1 MNYLLKHTGKLLL
14 LAIIVTIAACNSD
27 TKTGSTTDTTKA
39 DTTPVKPKPAAADS
53 GHLVGVWHDETIKSD
68 KGEQIAYEV
77 VSSGKKIYIQAI
89 TFIGNDL
96 KVNDT
101 PPISPSATEIK
112 KNGDHFVSV
121 ERPAETYKVDKKGN
135 LLIYDNA
142 ELVAICKKLL

>member
-1 MNYLLKHTGKLLL
+1 MNYFLKHAGKLLL
-14 LAIIVTIAACNSD
+14 LAIVITIAACNSD
-27 TKTGSTTDTTKA
+27 TKPGSTTDTAKA
-39 DTTPVKPKPAAADS
+39 DTTVKLKPAAADS

-89 TFIGNDL
+89 TFVGNDL

-101 PPISPSATEIK
+101 PPISPSATQIK
-112 KNGDHFVSV
+112 KDGDHFVSV
-121 ERPAETYKVDKKGN
+121 ERPTETYKVDKKGN
-135 LLIYDNA
+135 LLIYDNG

>member
-1 MNYLLKHTGKLLL
+1 MNYLLKHADKLLL
-14 LAIIVTIAACNSD
+14 LAIVITIAACNSA
-27 TKTGSTTDTTKA
+27 TKNGSTTDTTKA
-39 DTTPVKPKPAAADS
+39 DTIVKPKPAAADS

-89 TFIGNDL
+89 TFVGTDL

-112 KNGDHFVSV
+112 KDGDHFVSV
-121 ERPAETYKVDKKGN
+121 ERTTETYKVDKAGN
-135 LLIYDNA
+135 LLIYDNK
-142 ELVAICKKLL
+142 ELVALCKKLL

>member
-1 MNYLLKHTGKLLL
+1 MNYLLKHTGKFLL
-14 LAIIVTIAACNSD
+14 LAIVITIAACNSE
-27 TKTGSTTDTTKA
+27 TKTGSTTDTAKV
-39 DTTPVKPKPAAADS
+39 DTTAKPKPIAADS

-101 PPISPSATEIK
+101 PPISPSASEIK
-112 KNGDHFVSV
+112 KDGDHFVSV
-121 ERPAETYKVDKKGN
+121 ERPTETYKVDKKGN

>member
-1 MNYLLKHTGKLLL
+1 MNYLLKHAGKFLL
-14 LAIIVTIAACNSD
+14 LAIVITIAACSSD
-27 TKTGSTTDTTKA
+27 TKTGSTTDTAKI
-39 DTTPVKPKPAAADS
+39 DTTAKLKPTAADS

-77 VSSGKKIYIQAI
+77 VSRGKKIYIQAI
-89 TFIGNDL
+89 TFVGNDL

-101 PPISPSATEIK
+101 PPISPSASEIK
-112 KNGDHFVSV
+112 KDGDHFVSV
-121 ERPAETYKVDKKGN
+121 ERPTETYKVDKKGN

>member
-1 MNYLLKHTGKLLL
+1 MNYFLKHPGKLLL
-14 LAIIVTIAACNSD
+14 LSMVIAFAACNSD
-27 TKTGSTTDTTKA
+27 TNAHSTTNTVKVNTTA
-39 DTTPVKPKPAAADS
+39 KPKPMAADS
-53 GHLVGVWHDETIKSD
+53 GHLVGVWHDEAIKSD

-77 VSSGKKIYIQAI
+77 VSRGKKIYIQAI
-89 TFIGNDL
+89 TFVGNDL

-101 PPISPSATEIK
+101 PPVSPSASEIK
-112 KNGDHFVSV
+112 RDGDHFVSV

>member
-1 MNYLLKHTGKLLL
+1 MNYLLKHAGKFLL
-14 LAIIVTIAACNSD
+14 LAIVITIAACNSD
-27 TKTGSTTDTTKA
+27 TKTGSTTDTAKV
-39 DTTPVKPKPAAADS
+39 DTTAKHKPAAADS

-77 VSSGKKIYIQAI
+77 VSNGKKIYIQAI
-89 TFIGNDL
+89 TFVGNDL

-101 PPISPSATEIK
+101 PPISPSASEIK
-112 KNGDHFVSV
+112 KDGDHFVSV
-121 ERPAETYKVDKKGN
+121 ERPTETYKVDKKGN